1 MIEPRI
7 YRVAFV
13 PAVLVVVLAMFSLE
27 SRPRPL
33 GQALAADVVFEGAQA
48 AASTRAV
55 LATARDRR
63 AGSRGNL
70 AAARLVTRR
79 FREHGFEVE
88 VDRFEHDAKQL
99 VTVVGRRAGK
109 SRRQLVV
116 VAPRDAAG
124 VPDASGSAADTA
136 ALLEIARVFEGRPS
150 EKTLVL
156 ASVDGSALGEVGT
169 MRLAEDLGDPA
180 LTDGVIVLSGLATG
194 SGPPRLETW
203 SNDTTS
209 AGIGLQRTVAE
220 SLRQEVGS
228 VAGRPS
234 VAGQLARLAF
244 PIGVGGQGPLL
255 AAGFDAVRI
264 SGDDQ
269 LPGASPG
276 GEPDEARFEALGRAL
291 LRSVAA
297 LDGGQTPDRGPAG
310 HVIIASQVMPG
321 WVLSVLALALLFPA
335 LVGSVDAFA
344 RARRRREPVGTWMLW
359 LAAGVGPFTLGL
371 ALTYAL
377 VLTGAVPA
385 PPEAPV
391 APERFPLNGAEAA
404 ALGLVLATVGLTWIG
419 LRLLAL
425 RAYPGLAAPA
435 VPGAG
440 VVVSLALALAAL
452 ALWVIDPYTTLI
464 LAPAV
469 HLWMLAALVDPPP
482 PRKLRLA
489 MVALGLLL
497 PGLVVLYDLLAL
509 SVGPLGGAWYLLLLI
524 AGGHVGLL
532 LALVGCVLAG
542 VLGSVVSIAVSRPP
556 TSTGSVPDTHSV
568 RGPSGYAGPGSLGG
582 TTSALP
588 RR

>member
-7 YRVAFV
+7 YRAAFV
-13 PAVLVVVLAMFSLE
+13 PAVLAVVFAMFSLE

-55 LATARDRR
+55 LAAGRDRR
-63 AGSRGNL
+63 AGSRGDL
-70 AAARLVTRR
+70 AAARLVADR
-79 FREHGFEVE
+79 FRFRGFEVE
-88 VDRFEHDAKQL
+88 ADRFEHDAKQL
-99 VTVVGRRAGK
+99 VNVIGRRAGK

-136 ALLEIARVFEGRPS
+136 ALLEIARVFGGRPS

-169 MRLAEDLGDPA
+169 TRLVEELGDPA
-180 LTDGVIVLSGLATG
+180 LVDGVIVLSGLATG
-194 SGPPRLETW
+194 TGPPRLETW
-203 SNDTTS
+203 SNDTSS

-234 VAGQLARLAF
+234 AAGQLARLAF

-264 SGDDQ
+264 SGDDR

-276 GEPDEARFEALGRAL
+276 DELDEARLEALGRAL

-297 LDGGQTPDRGPAG
+297 LDGGQTPERGPAG
-310 HVIIASQVMPG
+310 HVIVASQVMPG
-321 WVLSVLALALLFPA
+321 WVLSVLALALLLPA
-335 LVGSVDAFA
+335 LVASVDAFA
-344 RARRRREPVGTWMLW
+344 RARRRREPAGAWMLW
-359 LAAGVGPFTLGL
+359 LAAGVAPFAIGVAL
-371 ALTYAL
+371 AYAL
-377 VLTGAVPA
+377 VVAGALPA
-385 PPEAPV
+385 PPRAPV
-391 APERFPLNGAEAA
+391 APERFPLAGAEAA
-404 ALGLVLATVGLTWIG
+404 ALGLVLVTIGLAWIG
-419 LRLLAL
+419 LRLLAV
-425 RAYPGLAAPA
+425 RAYPGLADAA

-452 ALWVIDPYTTLI
+452 ALWVIDPYAVLV

-469 HLWMLAALVDPPP
+469 HLWLLATLLDPPP
-482 PRKLRLA
+482 PRKLRLV

-497 PGLVVLYDLLAL
+497 PGLVVLYDLLSL
-509 SVGPLGGAWYLLLLI
+509 SLGPLGGAWYLLLLI
-524 AGGHVGLL
+524 AGGHVGPL

-542 VLGSVVSIAVSRPP
+542 VLGSVLSIAVSKPP
-556 TSTGSVPDTHSV
+556 DGAGSVSETHSV
-568 RGPSGYAGPGSLGG
+568 RGPAGYAGPGSLGG

>member
-1 MIEPRI
+1 VIEPRI

-13 PAVLVVVLAMFSLE
+13 PALLAVVLAMFSLE

-33 GQALAADVVFEGAQA
+33 GQALAADVVFEGPQA

-55 LATARDRR
+55 LAAARDRR
-63 AGSRGNL
+63 AGSRGDL
-70 AAARLVTRR
+70 AAARLVAGR
-79 FREHGFEVE
+79 FRARGFEVE
-88 VDRFEHDAKQL
+88 ADRFEHDAKQL
-99 VTVVGRRAGK
+99 VNVIGRRAGK

-156 ASVDGSALGEVGT
+156 ASVDGSALGEGGT
-169 MRLAEDLGDPA
+169 TRLAEALGDPA
-180 LTDGVIVLSGLATG
+180 LIDGVIVLSGLATG

-203 SNDTTS
+203 SNDTTT
-209 AGIGLQRTVAE
+209 AGIGLRRTVAE

-244 PIGVGGQGPLL
+244 PIGIGGQGPLL
-255 AAGFDAVRI
+255 AAGLDAVRI
-264 SGDDQ
+264 SGDDRP
-269 LPGASPG
+269 PGASPG
-276 GEPDEARFEALGRAL
+276 GELDERRFEALGRAL

-297 LDGGQTPDRGPAG
+297 LDGGGTPERGPAG
-310 HVIIASQVMPG
+310 HVIVAGQVMPG

-344 RARRRREPVGTWMLW
+344 RARRRREPVGALMLW
-359 LAAGVGPFTLGL
+359 LAAGVAPFAIGLTLV
-371 ALTYAL
+371 YAL

-385 PPEAPV
+385 PPQAPV
-391 APERFPLNGAEAA
+391 APERFPLGGAEAA
-404 ALGLVLATVGLTWIG
+404 ALGLVSATVGLAWIG
-419 LRLLAL
+419 LRLLVL
-425 RAYPGLAAPA
+425 RAYPGLADRAL
-435 VPGAG
+435 PGAG
-440 VVVSLALALAAL
+440 VVVSLVLALAAL
-452 ALWVIDPYTTLI
+452 VLWLINPYAALI

-469 HLWMLAALVDPPP
+469 HLWMLATLLEPPP
-482 PRKLRLA
+482 PRKLALA
-489 MVALGLLL
+489 LVALGLLL
-497 PGLVVLYDLLAL
+497 PGLVVLYDALAL
-509 SVGPLGGAWYLLLLI
+509 AVGPLGGAWYLLLLV
-524 AGGHVGLL
+524 AGGHVGLPL
-532 LALVGCVLAG
+532 VLVGCVLAG
-542 VLGSVVSIAVSRPP
+542 VLGSVVSIAVSKPP
-556 TSTGSVPDTHSV
+556 EGAGSVPDTHSV
-568 RGPSGYAGPGSLGG
+568 RGPAGYAGPGSLGG